1 MAHENPPWELPAVGC
16 ARGSGSP
23 GGRIGKPLE
32 TMGRK
37 ARGCRAQFAQC
48 SFGCIRQ
55 TGGNVGTAKPEATA
69 LKKFPRRSGEAG
81 LAGKRRNKEI
91 KYGFRRQ
98 AETEHNGVCSGGRY
112 ARSAV
117 GYFASEFLQRKDKI

>member
-1 MAHENPPWELPAVGC
+1 MAHENPPWELPAAGC

-48 SFGCIRQ
+48 SFGCNLANHRKRWD
-55 TGGNVGTAKPEATA
+55 AKPEAKA
-69 LKKFPRRSGEAG
+69 HPV
-81 LAGKRRNKEI
+81 RN
-91 KYGFRRQ
+91 
-98 AETEHNGVCSGGRY
+98 
-112 ARSAV
+112 ARSAT
-117 GYFASEFLQRKDKI
+117 GFSLRPSIQAYAKKGRI

>member
-1 MAHENPPWELPAVGC
+1 MAHENPPWELPAAGC

-69 LKKFPRRSGEAG
+69 RILCAMLVRLPNSLRPKMGKEGKIYYEKF
-81 LAGKRRNKEI
+81 
-91 KYGFRRQ
+91 
-98 AETEHNGVCSGGRY
+98 
-112 ARSAV
+112 
-117 GYFASEFLQRKDKI
+117 KII